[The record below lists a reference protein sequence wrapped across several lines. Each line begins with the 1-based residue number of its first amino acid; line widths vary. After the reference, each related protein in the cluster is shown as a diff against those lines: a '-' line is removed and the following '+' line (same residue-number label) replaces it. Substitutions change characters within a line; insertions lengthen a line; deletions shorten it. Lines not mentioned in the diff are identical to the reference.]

1 VRRAEDYLRENYMN
15 KISMK
20 ELAAACG
27 VSVRTLHYGF
37 EKFRDHSPA
46 ERLRAIRLMQARHA
60 LIEARISG
68 NKIADIA
75 RLSGYENKSQFS
87 RDYKAY
93 FHESPTATLRAAF
106 G

>member
-1 VRRAEDYLRENYMN
+1 MRPSASEHSAPASNPF
-15 KISMK
+15 S
-20 ELAAACG
+20 
-27 VSVRTLHYGF
+27 SST
-37 EKFRDHSPA
+37 SPA
-46 ERLRAIRLMQARHA
+46 ERLRAIRLTQARHA

-68 NKIADIA
+68 NKIADVA